1 MFARVTVLRH
11 HVAALSVVVFAAAP
25 AAAQQPPAPAFP
37 DAVEAPIAEL
47 AQLAVQPPAP
57 LAAPAQQER
66 PAALIPLYASFVSL
80 QGMDVYSTT
89 RGLSRGAVEANPIM
103 KEVAGNPGTLFAVK
117 AASTAGVIY
126 GVEKLRK
133 RNRTAAI
140 AVMIGLNAGMA
151 YVVQHN
157 YRVANNRN

>member
-1 MFARVTVLRH
+1 MFVRFAVLRL
-11 HVAALSVVVFAAAP
+11 HVATLFVVALAAAP
-25 AAAQQPPAPAFP
+25 AAAQQPAAPAFP
-37 DAVEAPIAEL
+37 EAVEASIAEF

-66 PAALIPLYASFVSL
+66 PAALMPLYASFVAL
-80 QGMDVYSTT
+80 QGMDAHSTT

-103 KEVAGNPGTLFAVK
+103 NEVASNPGALFAVK
-117 AASTAGVIY
+117 AASTAGIIY

-133 RNRTAAI
+133 RNRAAAI
-140 AVMIGLNAGMA
+140 AMMIGLNAGMA

-157 YRVANNRN
+157 YRVANR